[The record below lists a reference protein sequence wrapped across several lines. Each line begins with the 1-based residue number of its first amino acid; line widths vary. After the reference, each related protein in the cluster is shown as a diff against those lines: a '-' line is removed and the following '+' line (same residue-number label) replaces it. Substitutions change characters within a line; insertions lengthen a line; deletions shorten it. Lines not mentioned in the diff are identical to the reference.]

1 VTASTDVV
9 QTVEQR
15 LREVEAQ
22 LGSYDELTRER
33 DRLQR
38 ALNELRADGNS
49 PAARRS
55 AKRPAAVGT
64 GPRRRRSARRARRG
78 SNVEAITSYVT
89 ANPGATAAEIATGTG
104 IDRGVVYSAT
114 SRLAGSG
121 RLRRVSKG
129 DRQVGYEAAAAASNP
144 GA

>member
-33 DRLQR
+33 DWLQR
-38 ALNELRADGNS
+38 ALNELRADGNA
-49 PAARRS
+49 PARSS
-55 AKRPAAVGT
+55 AKRPTAGGA

-121 RLRRVSKG
+121 RLRRVTKG
-129 DRQVGYEAAAAASNP
+129 DRQVGYELASGSAVNV
-144 GA
+144 